1 MRYLGMVGV
10 TVRRDQQEG
19 LAKYT
24 FAAQECEVQTT
35 ALHQACDFLESVY
48 LATCNRVEV
57 IFLCRRGTPVS
68 EYRKRIHAFFAARG
82 QAGTGNEPSTRTAAQ
97 ALHAF
102 EKDGAAEHLFCVAA
116 GLDSLNP
123 GDAQILGQVKE
134 ALQMAQ
140 RLGLAGAHLQ
150 MVFEEAFQAA
160 KRVRSKTALGARPV
174 SMVSLAFEL
183 IDQRTK
189 VPATVA
195 LIGSGDMTRQCGEHL
210 RGRQGCNLLFVN
222 RTVSKVAN
230 LATSCGGRALALDAF
245 LAAPGHVDVIVTA
258 TSARE
263 PLLGHA
269 FFSALQGAA
278 PLVIDLAVPRDTDVQ
293 AAAAAGAQLCDIDH
307 LKTEAERNR
316 RAREAEIAEARVIID
331 EALEELRRRVV
342 ERDLSP
348 IVRDLRSQGQTAA
361 DELLKQLFNNG
372 LAKLDE
378 AHRDH
383 IRRFGQQ
390 IVNRLLHM
398 PTVGLKRLA
407 QDHGMEA
414 VEAFLQGVR
423 DDRHGQ

>member
-1 MRYLGMVGV
+1 VRYLGMVGL
-10 TVRRDQQEG
+10 TVRRGQQEG
-19 LAKYT
+19 LANYT
-24 FAAQECEVQTT
+24 FGPEEVEVQAK

-68 EYRKRIHAFFAARG
+68 EYRKRIHEFFTARA
-82 QAGTGNEPSTRTAAQ
+82 QPGTSQEPTARTAAQ
-97 ALHAF
+97 ALHAY

-123 GDAQILGQVKE
+123 GDAQILGQVKD
-134 ALQMAQ
+134 ALHLAQ

-150 MVFEEAFQAA
+150 LIFEEAFQAA

-174 SMVSLAFEL
+174 SMVSLAFDL
-183 IDQRTK
+183 IDERAK

-195 LIGSGDMTRQCGEHL
+195 LIGAGEMTRQCGEHL
-210 RGRQGCNLLFVN
+210 RGRPGCSLLFVN
-222 RTVSKVAN
+222 RTVSKIVD
-230 LATSCGGRALALDAF
+230 LAAACGGRALALESF
-245 LAAPGHVDVIVTA
+245 LASPGHVDVIVTA

-263 PLLGHA
+263 ALLDRA
-269 FFSALQGAA
+269 FFGSLQGAP

-293 AAAAAGAQLCDIDH
+293 AAAAAGAQLFDIDH
-307 LKTEAERNR
+307 LRAEADRNR
-316 RAREAEIAEARVIID
+316 HAREAEIAEARVIID
-331 EALEELRRRVV
+331 ESLEALRRRVV
-342 ERDLSP
+342 ERDISP
-348 IVRDLRSQGQTAA
+348 VVRDLRSQGQAA
-361 DELLKQLFNNG
+361 AEDLLKQLFSNG
-372 LAKLDE
+372 LSNLDE

-390 IVNRLLHM
+390 VVNRLLHL

-414 VEAFLQGVR
+414 VEAFLQGMR
-423 DDRHGQ
+423 DDGRGQ

>member
-1 MRYLGMVGV
+1 MVGL
-10 TVRRDQQEG
+10 TVRRGQQEG

-24 FAAQECEVQTT
+24 FSPQELAVQAK

-82 QAGTGNEPSTRTAAQ
+82 QAGATTPTARSAAQ
-97 ALHAF
+97 ALHAY

-123 GDAQILGQVKE
+123 GDAQILGQVKD
-134 ALQMAQ
+134 ALHMAQ
-140 RLGLAGAHLQ
+140 QSGLAGAHLQ

-174 SMVSLAFEL
+174 SMVSLAFDL
-183 IDQRTK
+183 IDERTK

-195 LIGSGDMTRQCGEHL
+195 IIGAGEMTRQCGEHL
-210 RGRQGCNLLFVN
+210 RGRPGCNLVFVN
-222 RTVSKVAN
+222 RTVGKVVA
-230 LATSCGGRALALDAF
+230 LAASCGGRAVALDTF
-245 LAAPGHVDVIVTA
+245 LAAPGHADVIVTA

-263 PLLGHA
+263 PFLGRA
-269 FFSALQGAA
+269 FFAALQGAA

-293 AAAAAGAQLCDIDH
+293 AAAAAGAQFVDIDH
-307 LKTEAERNR
+307 LKAEAERNR
-316 RAREAEIAEARVIID
+316 HAREAEIADARVIID
-331 EALEELRRRVV
+331 EALEALRRRVF
-342 ERDLSP
+342 ERDISP
-348 IVRDLRSQGQTAA
+348 IVRDLRGQGQAAA
-361 DELLKQLFNNG
+361 DELLKQLFSNG

-378 AHRDH
+378 ADRDH

-390 IVNRLLHM
+390 IVNRLLHL

-423 DDRHGQ
+423 DDPHGQ

>member
-1 MRYLGMVGV
+1 MVGV
-10 TVRRDQQEG
+10 TVRRGQQEG

-24 FAAQECEVQTT
+24 FSPEECEVQAK

-68 EYRKRIHAFFAARG
+68 EYRKRIHAFFAARDP
-82 QAGTGNEPSTRTAAQ
+82 AGRTTQPTARSAAR
-97 ALHAF
+97 ALHAY

-123 GDAQILGQVKE
+123 GDAQILGQVKD
-134 ALQMAQ
+134 ALHMAQ
-140 RLGLAGAHLQ
+140 HLGLAGPHLQ
-150 MVFEEAFQAA
+150 LVFEEAFQAA

-174 SMVSLAFEL
+174 SMASLAFEL
-183 IDQRTK
+183 IDERTK

-195 LIGSGDMTRQCGEHL
+195 LIGAGEMTRQCGEHL
-210 RGRQGCNLLFVN
+210 RGRAGCSLLFVN
-222 RTVSKVAN
+222 RTVSKVAD
-230 LATSCGGRALALDAF
+230 LAASCGGRALALDDF

-263 PLLGHA
+263 PFLGPA
-269 FFSALQGAA
+269 FFAALQGTA

-293 AAAAAGAQLCDIDH
+293 AAAAAGAQLCDIGH
-307 LKTEAERNR
+307 LKAEAERNR
-316 RAREAEIAEARVIID
+316 RAREAEIAEARVLID
-331 EALEELRRRVV
+331 EALEALRRRVF
-342 ERDLSP
+342 ERDISP
-348 IVRDLRSQGQTAA
+348 IVRDLRSQGQAAA
-361 DELLKQLFNNG
+361 DEMLKQLFNNG
-372 LAKLDE
+372 LAQLDE

-390 IVNRLLHM
+390 VVNRLLHM

-414 VEAFLQGVR
+414 VEAFLRGVR
-423 DDRHGQ
+423 DDRQ

>member
-1 MRYLGMVGV
+1 VRYLGMVGL
-10 TVRRDQQEG
+10 TVRRGQEG

-24 FAAQECEVQTT
+24 FAAQECEVQSK

-57 IFLCRRGTPVS
+57 IFLCRRGTPVA
-68 EYRKRIHAFFAARG
+68 EYRKRIHQFFATRG
-82 QAGTGNEPSTRTAAQ
+82 QAGTANEPTTRTAAQ
-97 ALHAF
+97 ALHAY

-123 GDAQILGQVKE
+123 GDAQILGQVKD
-134 ALQMAQ
+134 ALHMAQ
-140 RLGLAGAHLQ
+140 RLGLAGTHLQ

-160 KRVRSKTALGARPV
+160 KRVRSKTNLGARLV
-174 SMVSLAFEL
+174 SMVSLAFDL

-189 VPATVA
+189 LPATVA
-195 LIGSGDMTRQCGEHL
+195 LIGSGEMTRQCGQHL
-210 RGRQGCNLLFVN
+210 RGRPECNLLFVN

-230 LATSCGGRALALDAF
+230 LAASCGGRALALDAF

-263 PLLGHA
+263 AFLGRS
-269 FFSALQGAA
+269 FFSTLLGAA

-293 AAAAAGAQLCDIDH
+293 AAAAAGAQLVDIDH

-331 EALEELRRRVV
+331 ESLEALRRRVV
-342 ERDLSP
+342 ERDISP
-348 IVRDLRSQGQTAA
+348 IVRDLRSQGQAAA

-390 IVNRLLHM
+390 IVNRLLHL
-398 PTVGLKRLA
+398 PSVGLKRLA

>member
-1 MRYLGMVGV
+1 VRYLGMVGV
-10 TVRRDQQEG
+10 TVRREQQEG

-24 FAAQECEVQTT
+24 FAPDESDAQAK

-68 EYRKRIHAFFAARG
+68 EYRKRIHGFFATRG
-82 QAGTGNEPSTRTAAQ
+82 QAGTSKETTARAAAQ
-97 ALHAF
+97 SLHAY

-123 GDAQILGQVKE
+123 GDAQILGQVKQ
-134 ALQMAQ
+134 ALHTAQ
-140 RLGLAGAHLQ
+140 RLELAGPHLQ

-174 SMVSLAFEL
+174 SMASLAFEL
-183 IDQRTK
+183 IDRRTK

-195 LIGSGDMTRQCGEHL
+195 LIGSGEMTHQCGEHL
-210 RGRQGCNLLFVN
+210 RGRPECNLLFIN
-222 RTVSKVAN
+222 RTVSKVAA
-230 LATSCGGRALALDAF
+230 LAASCGGRALALDAF
-245 LAAPGHVDVIVTA
+245 MAAPGHVDVIVTA

-263 PLLGHA
+263 PLLGRA
-269 FFSALQGAA
+269 FFAALQGAA

-293 AAAAAGAQLCDIDH
+293 AAAAVGAQLCDIDQ
-307 LKTEAERNR
+307 LKAEAERNR
-316 RAREAEIAEARVIID
+316 RARQAEIAEARVLID
-331 EALEELRRRVV
+331 EALEALRRRVV
-342 ERDLSP
+342 ERDISP
-348 IVRDLRSQGQTAA
+348 IVRDLRSQGQAAA
-361 DELLKQLFNNG
+361 DELLKQLFSNG

-390 IVNRLLHM
+390 VVNQLLHL

-407 QDHGMEA
+407 QEHGMDA

-423 DDRHGQ
+423 DDHHGR